1 MKKATLIKYLFLAL
15 VTLSSVQC
23 TKVLDKTNLSNIT
36 SDKVLNDPLLTT
48 ANLNRLYR
56 IITPNWP
63 VGASGNSDEGAGR
76 NALMYGQLTDFSQ
89 GSYAGAYTNIR
100 EVNVFLEGVKAGTI
114 SKAIADP
121 LIGQALFLR
130 SQLYWQL
137 VTTYGGVPLVLNTI
151 ALQNEYNLPRNTTTE
166 TVTQIIKDLDDAI
179 VLLPNSYDAVEFG
192 RITKG
197 AAMAVK
203 GRILLHFASEQF
215 DPTQT
220 KSRWQAAYDALV
232 LAKTNLDANGKG
244 LNASF
249 ANLWFDDGSG
259 NKEIIW
265 GKLYNT
271 DMFHSRDASVRPFQP
286 GFGGGRIDN
295 ATKSLI
301 DDFPM
306 KDGKKITDNQSAYTY
321 DPIIIWKNRDP
332 RFASTLAWNGS
343 NYPIKDPEPF
353 KTSAIYWSFQKNS
366 TNSEADLSITF
377 TGFQCK
383 KAVKVDYDQNQARQS
398 TVLWIEMRY
407 AELLLNLAEA
417 ANELGKGVES
427 LTHLNSIRQRA
438 GIENGNGRYGLNT
451 GIESDKNSMRAAI
464 LLERKIELAFE
475 NKRPVDMR
483 RRRLYST
490 INGTEREGY
499 FITKKAAF
507 DALVTTDGTILS
519 DRKALEIMVLAG
531 TVDLN
536 NPSVYQ
542 NYFTTQTYS
551 VETGS
556 DLPGQKGMKINY
568 QNNYYFFDIPQTV
581 MSRNAKLK
589 QTNGW
594 PGGTFDPLQ

>member
-1 MKKATLIKYLFLAL
+1 MKKISLIKYLFLAL
-15 VTLSSVQC
+15 VTLFTVQC

-36 SDKVLNDPLLTT
+36 SDKVLNDPLLTS

-56 IITPNWP
+56 IVTPNWP
-63 VGASGNSDEGAGR
+63 VGTSGNSDEGAGR

-89 GSYAGAYTNIR
+89 TLYAGTYTNIR
-100 EVNVFLEGVKAGTI
+100 EVNVFLEGIKAGTI
-114 SKAIADP
+114 NKILADP
-121 LIGQALFLR
+121 MIGQALFLR

-151 ALQNEYNLPRNTTTE
+151 ALQDEYNLPRNTSTE

-179 VLLPNSYDAVEFG
+179 ALLPNSYPVLEFG

-203 GRILLHFASEQF
+203 GRILLNFASEQF

-220 KSRWQAAYDALV
+220 KNRWQAAYDALV
-232 LAKTNLDANGKG
+232 LAKTNLDVNGKG

-286 GFGGGRIDN
+286 GFGGGRTDN
-295 ATKSLI
+295 ATKRLV

-306 KDGKKITDNQSAYTY
+306 KDGKKITDNTSAYTY
-321 DPIIIWKNRDP
+321 DPIIFWKNRDP
-332 RFASTLAWNGS
+332 RFAFTLARNGS

-353 KTSAIYWSFQKNS
+353 KTSAIYWAFQNNS
-366 TNSEADLSITF
+366 TNAEADRSITF
-377 TGFQCK
+377 TGFQCI
-383 KAVKVDYDQNQARQS
+383 KAVRVDYDQNQARQS

-427 LTHLNSIRQRA
+427 LTQLNNIRQRA
-438 GIENGNGRYGLNT
+438 GIENRNGRYGLNA
-451 GIESDKNSMRAAI
+451 GIESDKNAMRAAI

-483 RRRLYST
+483 RRRLYSSM
-490 INGTEREGY
+490 NGTERQGY

-507 DALVTTDGTILS
+507 DALVTTDATILS
-519 DRKALEIMVLAG
+519 DRKALENMVLAG

-536 NPSVYQ
+536 NPSIYQ
-542 NYFTTQTYS
+542 NYFTTQIYS

-556 DLPGQKGMKINY
+556 DLPGQIGIKISY
-568 QNNYYFFDIPQTV
+568 QDKYYFFDIPQTV

-594 PGGTFDPLQ
+594 PGGSFDPLQ